1 MKQAPDA
8 GLFSLRM
15 GESARAALLGLA
27 ILELFVF
34 PPLLDAGVVSQLHAS
49 AVYALSLL
57 AGVVAV
63 GHRPSVRVLAAVLVL
78 AALVVHVL
86 LLRAPGRD
94 SAVADSALAMI
105 VAGVFGVLVLAYAL
119 GKGPVTYHRVVGAV
133 VAFLLV
139 GVAWARAFHILVL
152 LRPDALSLPTG
163 SSRYGELV
171 YYSFATLTTL
181 GYGNPVHP
189 LARSMTMA
197 EALTGLLYPPILIA
211 RLVNLQAPAGSEP
224 RG

>member
-1 MKQAPDA
+1 MTQTPDT

-15 GESARAALLGLA
+15 GDSARTALMALA
-27 ILELFVF
+27 ILELFVM
-34 PPLLDAGVVSQLHAS
+34 PPLLDAGVISQIHVS

-63 GHRPSVRVLAAVLVL
+63 GHRPSVRALAAVLVL
-78 AALVVHVL
+78 AALVSHVL

-94 SAVADSALAMI
+94 AAVADSALAMI
-105 VAGVFGVLVLAYAL
+105 VAGTFGVLVLAHAL

-152 LRPDALSLPTG
+152 LRPDALSLPGG
-163 SSRYGELV
+163 SARYGELV

-224 RG
+224 KG

>member
-1 MKQAPDA
+1 MTEAPEA

-15 GESARAALLGLA
+15 GRNARAALLALA
-27 ILELFVF
+27 ILDLFVL
-34 PPLLDAGVVSQLHAS
+34 PPLLDAGVIGQVHAS
-49 AVYALSLL
+49 AVYGLSLL

-63 GHRPSVRVLAAVLVL
+63 GHRPSVRVLASVLVL
-78 AALVVHVL
+78 AALGSHVL

-94 SAVADSALAMI
+94 FSVADSALAMI
-105 VAGVFGVLVLAYAL
+105 VAGTFGVLVLAYAL

-152 LRPDALSLPTG
+152 LRPEALSLPSG
-163 SSRYGELV
+163 KVSYGEMV

-181 GYGNPVHP
+181 GYGSPVHP

-211 RLVNLQAPAGSEP
+211 RLVNLQAPAGSGP
-224 RG
+224 KG